1 MKVFIRKS
9 RIPVISILFLAL
21 FLAIPS
27 YEPAYPGAE
36 TATYTGKIVS
46 VKLGLWLLPF
56 VNRTATLVI
65 EDSRGRHHT
74 VHAGVKTSYFPH
86 RTPQLGD
93 GVTVNCVKDEGLWA
107 ATTITYK

>member
-1 MKVFIRKS
+1 MKVFIRKN
-9 RIPVISILFLAL
+9 RISVISILFLTL
-21 FLAIPS
+21 FLAIES
-27 YEPAYPGAE
+27 YEPAYPSAE
-36 TATYTGKIVS
+36 TATYSGKVVS
-46 VKLGLWLLPF
+46 VKLGLWLPF

-74 VHAGVKTSYFPH
+74 VHAGLKTSYFPH

-93 GVTVNCVKDEGLWA
+93 RLTVNCVKDEGRWA